1 MGCAGLTI
9 AVIGFI
15 YRLVWVFIW
24 SDCLDC
30 VPVFLLISF
39 WFLFV
44 YGWYLECV
52 LSCYGCGGEWG
63 KTEEEKDY
71 CYYYFSLPYRVS
83 GLCAGRNGGGR
94 IFVCGA
100 CAVCVGRLVR
110 GALCV
115 VVLSLG
121 CFVAFL
127 RVFLF
132 RQGVYMSFPRK
143 CLRMDFW
150 RPLPFSAVFIG
161 FAYLPHILSLCLGW
175 GRRMFYIR
183 THAEGDTHIEDVRFV
198 RGGV

>member
-1 MGCAGLTI
+1 MCRIDYCCYWVYLQACMG
-9 AVIGFI
+9 
-15 YRLVWVFIW
+15 FIW

-44 YGWYLECV
+44 LWLVYWSACCRVMGV
-52 LSCYGCGGEWG
+52 AGN
-63 KTEEEKDY
+63 EERQKKDY
-71 CYYYFSLPYRVS
+71 CYYYFSLPYRVL

-100 CAVCVGRLVR
+100 CAVCAGRLVR
-110 GALCV
+110 GALCI

-121 CFVAFL
+121 CFVAFS
-127 RVFLF
+127 RVFLS
-132 RQGVYMSFPRK
+132 RQGIYMSFPRK
-143 CLRMDFW
+143 CLRTDFW
-150 RPLPFSAVFIG
+150 RPLPFSALFVG

-175 GRRMFYIR
+175 GRCMFYIR
-183 THAEGDTHIEDVRFV
+183 THAEGDTHIEDVRPV